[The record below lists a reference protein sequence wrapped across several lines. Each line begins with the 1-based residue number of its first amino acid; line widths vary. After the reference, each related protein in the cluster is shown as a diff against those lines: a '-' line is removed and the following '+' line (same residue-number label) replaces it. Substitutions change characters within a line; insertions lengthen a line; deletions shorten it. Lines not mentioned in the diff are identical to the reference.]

1 MKSVMTDDEL
11 DAAIANWQ
19 VLNKTI
25 ARMSEMDV
33 KNALNRELV
42 GNRRKDVIKRL
53 HQRFCILRNARERD
67 ELMKSLE
74 DTPVFLKPALKF

>member
-42 GNRRKDVIKRL
+42 GNRRKDVTKRL
-53 HQRFCILRNARERD
+53 HQRFCILRNSRERD